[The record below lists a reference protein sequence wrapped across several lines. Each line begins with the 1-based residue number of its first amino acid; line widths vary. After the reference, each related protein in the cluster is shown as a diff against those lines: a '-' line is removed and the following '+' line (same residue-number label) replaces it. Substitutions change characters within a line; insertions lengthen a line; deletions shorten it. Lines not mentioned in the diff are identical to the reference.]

1 MTKIGTILK
10 AMQAVLLVT
19 VFTPVPSF
27 AEPALTTRQM
37 LAQAQIQSQDNA
49 VKGEVKKITSRGLIL
64 TDAQAAEP
72 AKPNLQRP
80 FVTATIS
87 AALVSAPVA
96 PAPAVVTNVDT
107 PVPTPNATEMVSTSS
122 FEVAAAPM
130 TPAPQAPVA
139 TSSIVI
145 LPAPPLAADTTP
157 PVTKTDTITS
167 TVAPLAAQ
175 ANSATPA
182 STVQTRP
189 SESEAAMPAPASSL
203 PVVAATK
210 DTTNDVPKANNS
222 PVATIA
228 PAKKKAVAS
237 AEAAATRSSSRHPR
251 RPHNVYEIGNANIG
265 TQVQHILNRPEVKLL
280 LAQYGL
286 N

>member
-1 MTKIGTILK
+1 MTKTGTILK

-19 VFTPVPSF
+19 VFTPAPSF
-27 AEPALTTRQM
+27 AEPALTARQM

-72 AKPNLQRP
+72 AKPNLQRR

-87 AALVSAPVA
+87 APLVSAPVA
-96 PAPAVVTNVDT
+96 PAPAVVTKVDT
-107 PVPTPNATEMVSTSS
+107 PVPTPNTTEMVSTSS

-145 LPAPPLAADTTP
+145 LPAPPVAADTIP
-157 PVTKTDTITS
+157 PESVTKTGTITS
-167 TVAPLAAQ
+167 TVAPVAI
-175 ANSATPA
+175 PA

-210 DTTNDVPKANNS
+210 DTTNNAPKANNS

-237 AEAAATRSSSRHPR
+237 AEAAATRSSSKHPR
-251 RPHNVYEIGNANIG
+251 RPHLDNVYEIGNANIG

>member
-19 VFTPVPSF
+19 AFTPAPSF
-27 AEPALTTRQM
+27 AEPAVTARQM

-49 VKGEVKKITSRGLIL
+49 VKSEVRKITGRGLIM

-72 AKPNLQRP
+72 TKPNLQRP

-87 AALVSAPVA
+87 APLVSAPVA

-145 LPAPPLAADTTP
+145 LPAPPVAADTIP
-157 PVTKTDTITS
+157 PESVTKTGTITS
-167 TVAPLAAQ
+167 TVAPVAI
-175 ANSATPA
+175 PA

-210 DTTNDVPKANNS
+210 DTTNDAPKANNS